1 MELAR
6 WRDARHKFPP
16 YQFKDCHCV
25 QNLEGKLYDLPASLK
40 GRSSRVFQST
50 TPSSATTRLSK
61 VLLHEDCRLP
71 LVGNSWHVGVV
82 PLGLVTPLSLQDIV
96 NRLTPGKNPV
106 LQGLPLRPLLLN
118 DTKPSLPV
126 RGWWPRSMGWHRSKG
141 KTFCC
146 KIPVTYHRL
155 RSSLPAKL
163 WRWRTVAGWK
173 WSGNVEH
180 INVLEA
186 RAVLSTV
193 KWRVTQR
200 KQNNLRCFHLVDSLQ
215 VLHSLTRG
223 RTSSRKM
230 RSTIMR
236 ISAYSSI

>member
-1 MELAR
+1 VDPQGLRTAIMELAR

-71 LVGNSWHVGVV
+71 VVGNSWHVGVV

-118 DTKPSLPV
+118 DTKTFSPSERLV
-126 RGWWPRSMGWHRSKG
+126 AKINGLTSLKG
-141 KTFCC
+141 EDILLQNPCD
-146 KIPVTYHRL
+146 IP
-155 RSSLPAKL
+155 
-163 WRWRTVAGWK
+163 
-173 WSGNVEH
+173 
-180 INVLEA
+180 
-186 RAVLSTV
+186 
-193 KWRVTQR
+193 
-200 KQNNLRCFHLVDSLQ
+200 
-215 VLHSLTRG
+215 
-223 RTSSRKM
+223 
-230 RSTIMR
+230 
-236 ISAYSSI
+236 